1 VPGLT
6 RLSRRAGRADR
17 GAVTILVAILFSS
30 GTLLGMT
37 AYAVDLGTLYAYRD
51 EAINAAN
58 AAAMAAAQTCVR
70 PGARCGGVANS
81 YAQENIST
89 GGVVLNSN
97 GTGDAACGLDKD
109 GGQLSPCSDPPSGPK
124 NCIGTRDDGT
134 SWAEVHATTKMGDGS
149 TVFPPTFAG
158 AVVPGYRPDGVQ
170 ACARVAWGVPQG
182 PYNSF
187 GMSLCAFKV
196 LTDSMGIPYA
206 DSFHAV
212 YDTTVDPTHELVLSL
227 EDPIP
232 PGGTDRCSDLG
243 YYSSNGHCQ
252 IDTRQGRNE
261 IGSTNNATST
271 VPLPD
276 GCRALL
282 NAKEKRPDRSDP
294 RPYLLIPIY
303 RNAVA
308 LSSSANTQ
316 FTSLYG
322 VAAFQVTGDHL
333 GDGTSNPKA
342 TGTPDWLTGVSESDY
357 CHPGSTKPEDRCI
370 RGYFLWVNIIDG
382 TFPSRFWTHTLGVAT
397 FKTVG

>member
-1 VPGLT
+1 MPGLT

-134 SWAEVHATTKMGDGS
+134 SWA
-149 TVFPPTFAG
+149 
-158 AVVPGYRPDGVQ
+158 
-170 ACARVAWGVPQG
+170 
-182 PYNSF
+182 YNSF